1 MAPTA
6 TDNSGWEAQASR
18 RSAAFART
26 SMALMRES
34 NEGRLIEHITNTC
47 CAATTAELAAC
58 SLRAVGAEGKP
69 IGLAEESLFH
79 VACVIGVTEEQRV
92 FAQSVPLGGIG
103 LLRPIFN
110 HGLPVRIND
119 IFAPDLTAYCSYLTD
134 LEADGSIF
142 SPHVRDSMLA
152 EPLNAEP
159 LPPEHPPLRSFL
171 GVPFLNYDGA
181 VVGALLLGHSQPG
194 HFSAYDELLITG
206 LATVAA
212 VALENIRSCRRAQL
226 CDKDLAARQE
236 LEAQRAALQMIIDEI
251 PGSFYLVHGPDARLL
266 LINRAASDLWQGQ
279 WELEQPMGEFL
290 QQSEIT
296 IFDENGVPIPFEQ
309 LATIRAVSRCEATY
323 QHQEELRYADGHY
336 LPMNVST
343 SLIDV
348 SQWLSPAMRN
358 VFSLQDKEPLAAV
371 AHQDLTALIDAG
383 RLIHAFI
390 DIAAHELITPLSALS
405 GFSQG
410 LMLQSKRGYGT
421 ALADWQLEAIEG
433 IAQATTRM
441 TELTDDLLDATRLQA
456 GCLEMQLEPHDLIA
470 LVRRV
475 AQRLQLTTSR
485 HQLNVHTILDHLV
498 VEINVDRIEQVIG
511 KLIQNA
517 IKYSPEGGPIDL
529 EISEGHES
537 EHVCI
542 AVVSIQ
548 DYGISIPA
556 EQQAKIFE
564 PFNREHNARACD
576 GAGLGLYLC
585 RALIEQHQGQIWF
598 ESIEGDCTTFY
609 ITLPAYFEEKPI
621 TCPLTTCPLT

>member
-58 SLRAVGAEGKP
+58 SLRAVDAEGKP

-79 VACVIGVTEEQRV
+79 VACVIGVTEEQRI

-119 IFAPDLTAYCSYLTD
+119 IFAPDLTAYRSYLTD

-171 GVPFLNYDGA
+171 GVPLLNYDSE

-194 HFSAYDELLITG
+194 HFSAYDELLTAG

-212 VALENIRSCRRAQL
+212 VALENIRACRRAQL
-226 CDKDLAARQE
+226 CDKDLAAQQE
-236 LEAQRAALQMIIDEI
+236 LEAQRATLQMMIDEM
-251 PGSFYLVHGPDARLL
+251 PGSVYMVHGPDARLVL
-266 LINRAASDLWQGQ
+266 MNRTASALWQGQ
-279 WELEQPMGEFL
+279 WELEQPMGDFL

-309 LATIRAVSRCEATY
+309 LATIRAVSRGEATY
-323 QHQEELRYADGHY
+323 QLPEELRYADGHY
-336 LPMNVST
+336 LPMSVST

-348 SQWLSPAMRN
+348 SPAMRS
-358 VFSLQDKEPLAAV
+358 VFSLQDKEPLV
-371 AHQDLTALIDAG
+371 VVVHQDLTALIDAE

-390 DIAAHELITPLSALS
+390 DIAAHELITPLSVLG
-405 GFSQG
+405 GFSQS
-410 LMLQSKRGYGT
+410 LMLQSKRGYGA

-441 TELTDDLLDATRLQA
+441 AELTDDLLDATRLQA

-475 AQRLQLTTSR
+475 AQRLQLNTSR

-498 VEINVDRIEQVIG
+498 VEMNVCRIEQVIG

-529 EISEGHES
+529 EISEGLES

-598 ESIEGDCTTFY
+598 ESIEGGCTTFY